1 LKKTKSRGKR
11 SYIEK
16 TTMMPKG
23 RRENIKRSDNSNTE
37 KKKEEHH

>member
-11 SYIEK
+11 SCIEK

-23 RRENIKRSDNSNTE
+23 RRKNIKRSDNNNIE
-37 KKKEEHH
+37 KKKEELH